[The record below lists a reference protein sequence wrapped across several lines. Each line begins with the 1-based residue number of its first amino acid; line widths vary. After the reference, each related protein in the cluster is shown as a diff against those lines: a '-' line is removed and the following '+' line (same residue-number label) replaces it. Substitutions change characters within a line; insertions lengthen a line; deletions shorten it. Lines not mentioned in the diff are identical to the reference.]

1 MEALED
7 GAMVN
12 MKAGLTLQLPDK
24 SRTPHWTNQSMGWTA
39 PGLGHVNHNL
49 IYAKQENKLC
59 LCRSI
64 SHPF

>member
-24 SRTPHWTNQSMGWTA
+24 SRTPLWTNESMGMD
-39 PGLGHVNHNL
+39 GS
-49 IYAKQENKLC
+49 
-59 LCRSI
+59 RSGTCQ
-64 SHPF
+64 SQPDLRKAGK